1 MEGMSD
7 IATLQR
13 EAERSRQQFTDTL
26 SKLSKRTSTRAI
38 SADILAH
45 VEQRFRPLTRL
56 RSVVKNEPVM
66 AAAALLGVIWLIG
79 RVMATP
85 ILPSRVAER
94 RKYRSSKA
102 TPREFLP
109 TIEKENYNDIDKR
122 IG

>member
-1 MEGMSD
+1 MSD

-66 AAAALLGVIWLIG
+66 AAAALLGVIWLIS

-102 TPREFLP
+102 MPTELLP
-109 TIEKENYNDIDKR
+109 TIEKENYNGIDKR